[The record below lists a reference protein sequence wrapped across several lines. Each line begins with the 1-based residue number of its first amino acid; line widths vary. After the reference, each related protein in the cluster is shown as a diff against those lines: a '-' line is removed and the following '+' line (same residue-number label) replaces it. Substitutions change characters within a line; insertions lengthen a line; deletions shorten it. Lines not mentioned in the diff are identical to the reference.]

1 MNTTNKQQ
9 ILSHSVY
16 LAWKKLFFFRFH
28 SPVIFDIFNSGRI
41 LCMYDVKKIFVFH
54 IFELKFIDKI
64 NESMIFFLLVLSLT
78 HDDHHHRNSE
88 IYGSNSVFFSYD
100 FSSRIC
106 FVWKFH
112 LASFIIIFW
121 IILQKWFVMASVSY
135 FLFADRILSI
145 IFIAF
150 FLLLVVYS
158 WQKTKKKFNNSDQ
171 FCW

>member
-88 IYGSNSVFFSYD
+88 IYGSNSVFFFRTILVQGFVLSGNSIWRPLLLFSESYYRND
-100 FSSRIC
+100 LLWLPFPI
-106 FVWKFH
+106 
-112 LASFIIIFW
+112 
-121 IILQKWFVMASVSY
+121 SY
-135 FLFADRILSI
+135 LPIGFCRL
-145 IFIAF
+145 
-150 FLLLVVYS
+150 FLLL
-158 WQKTKKKFNNSDQ
+158 F
-171 FCW
+171 FCC